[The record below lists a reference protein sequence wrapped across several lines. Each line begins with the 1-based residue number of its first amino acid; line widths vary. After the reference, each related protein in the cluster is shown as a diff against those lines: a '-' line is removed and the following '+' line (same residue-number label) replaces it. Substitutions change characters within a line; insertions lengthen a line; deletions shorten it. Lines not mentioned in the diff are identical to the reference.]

1 MYPYVCAHEQSKK
14 KNQIKRIIL
23 KKLKEIIPGVAG
35 KNIYL
40 QGPDPANPRLHRCM
54 CSRVEKKKI
63 KEQMKIIILKKLKFL
78 FYIKKIF
85 FCRGRVPASPCIRH

>member
-40 QGPDPANPRLHRCM
+40 QGPDPANPPSPPMHVLK
-54 CSRVEKKKI
+54 SGEKKN
-63 KEQMKIIILKKLKFL
+63 
-78 FYIKKIF
+78 
-85 FCRGRVPASPCIRH
+85 